1 MLSTVCIDKCVS
13 IILLVTHIY
22 IYIYTHNRQAG
33 GRAGRQTDRHEAPP
47 NCQLPTANYPLPMTS
62 Y

>member
-1 MLSTVCIDKCVS
+1 MCINN
-13 IILLVTHIY
+13 IISYTYIYIY

-47 NCQLPTANYPLPMTS
+47 NCQLPTTNYPLPMTS